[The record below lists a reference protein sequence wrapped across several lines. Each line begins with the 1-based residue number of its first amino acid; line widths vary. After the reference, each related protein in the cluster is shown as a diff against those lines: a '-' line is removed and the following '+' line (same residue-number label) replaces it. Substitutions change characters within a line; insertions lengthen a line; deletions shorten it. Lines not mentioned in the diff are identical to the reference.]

1 MKTKGI
7 GPNNLGAPKGIGKI
21 MISPAKKDP
30 PSKKEMDYIVAE
42 NANKDIKRAER
53 EDKEDSYAASRE
65 VPGSFPG
72 SRWNDAKKRAGQRR
86 TNSYGFPKSVS
97 DK

>member
-1 MKTKGI
+1 MKKGI
-7 GPNNLGAPKGIGKI
+7 GPNNLGAPKGVGK
-21 MISPAKKDP
+21 MMKSPAKQT
-30 PSKKEMDYIVAE
+30 SQKEMDYIVAE
-42 NANKDIKRAER
+42 NAKKDKKRAER

-65 VPGSFPG
+65 VTHSMGG
-72 SRWNDAKKRAGQRR
+72 GRLWNDAKKRAGQRR